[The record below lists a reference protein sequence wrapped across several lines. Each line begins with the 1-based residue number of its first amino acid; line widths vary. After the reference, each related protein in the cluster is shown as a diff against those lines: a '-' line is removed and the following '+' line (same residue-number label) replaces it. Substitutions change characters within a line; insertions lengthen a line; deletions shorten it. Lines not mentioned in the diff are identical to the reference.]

1 MTMASGRPRRTGVWL
16 LAGLSI
22 VASLGF
28 LAWRVAGSSDGAAI
42 AFYAGTWSV
51 DGVRI
56 EDHRPAGG
64 LVQGDV
70 VTAVAGRPLAEWLD
84 GVLNPGLD
92 RSALSG
98 SRSVTYTVRRDGA
111 TLDVAVALGPDDV
124 GGTLVDNWSA
134 LLFTLVLQVVAG
146 YVLWRRPEASAASAL
161 ALASVGV
168 AGSTLPW
175 FLGIRVSDIVAG
187 WPFVLHMLTASG
199 LYMVLWPAG
208 ALHLPL
214 AVAAGPA
221 GPCRRALALAYGLPL
236 GAYGLGLVAAR
247 LLSPS
252 STAWLG
258 TLATLQALVIIPS
271 ILAGIGLTIRG
282 HRAATPAVRDQ
293 VRWMAIGGGIA
304 TLGSLLLLFGPQLLT
319 GRPILPWSAVGLV
332 ALPLPL
338 GIAAGILRYRL
349 FDIDVA
355 INRALVYGGA
365 TTAIVAIYA
374 VSVTVLGTFLRI
386 QGGFPASL
394 LATGL
399 AAVVA
404 LPIRDA
410 LQLTVNR
417 LMYGDRDDPY
427 RALARLGQ
435 RLEGTLDPIQAP
447 TVIVRTVAESLRLP
461 WVAIRIGPGGEGDRT
476 IVHGRQ
482 PAGEVVEV
490 PLVYRAEVVGDL
502 LVAPRS
508 AAEPLSAADRKLL
521 DALAQQAGAAVHALG
536 LTLDL
541 IESRERLVVAREE
554 ERRRIRR
561 DLHDGLGPT
570 LAAIGMRAEV
580 AAELVAGDPAGAERI
595 LAELRAEVQG
605 ALADIRRLVDALRP
619 PALDEMGLVGALRA
633 QAGHLGQSPGLEVA
647 AQGPLPELPAAI
659 EVAAYRIAVE
669 AMTNA
674 SRHAQART
682 CRVRLAAVVGSGA
695 DGPGADEP
703 GVDGAAAGGPGVGA
717 AAAGGTGASG
727 PSAGGRAL
735 EVEVTDDGRGLP
747 ARLRPGIGLAS
758 MRERAAE
765 VGGTCVIE
773 RMPGGGTRVFARLP
787 LDDRAASQG

>member
-1 MTMASGRPRRTGVWL
+1 MAPGRPRRTGVWL
-16 LAGLSI
+16 LVGLSI

-28 LAWRVAGSSDGAAI
+28 LAWRVAGSSDGAEVP
-42 AFYAGTWSV
+42 FYAGTWTV
-51 DGVRI
+51 DGVRV
-56 EDHRPAGG
+56 EDHRPAGS
-64 LVQGDV
+64 LVRGDV
-70 VTAVAGRPLAEWLD
+70 IIAVAGRPVSEWLD
-84 GVLNPGLD
+84 RVLDPGLD
-92 RSALSG
+92 RSALTDLSN
-98 SRSVTYTVRRDGA
+98 VAYTVRRDGA
-111 TLDVAVALGPDDV
+111 TLDVAVSLEPDDV

-134 LLFTLVLQVVAG
+134 LLFTVVLQLVAA

-168 AGSTLPW
+168 TGSTLPW
-175 FLGIRVSDIVAG
+175 FLGLRVSDIVAG
-187 WPFVLHMLTASG
+187 WPFVLHALTAGG
-199 LYMVLWPAG
+199 LYMILWPAG

-214 AVAAGPA
+214 ATATAPA
-221 GPCRRALALAYGLPL
+221 GPGRRVLALAYGLPL

-258 TLATLQALVIIPS
+258 TWATLQGLVIISS

-282 HRAATPAVRDQ
+282 LRAATPAVRDQ

-365 TTAIVAIYA
+365 TAAIVAIYA
-374 VSVTVLGTFLRI
+374 VTVTVLGTVLQS

-410 LQLTVNR
+410 LQRTVNR

-427 RALARLGQ
+427 RALTRLGQ

-461 WVAIRIGPGGEGDRT
+461 WVAIRIGAAGATERT
-476 IVHGRQ
+476 ISHGRQ
-482 PAGEVVEV
+482 PSGDVVEV
-490 PLVYRAEVVGDL
+490 PLVYGAEVVGDL

-508 AAEPLSAADRKLL
+508 AAEPLSAADQELL
-521 DALAQQAGAAVHALG
+521 DALARQAGAAIHALG

-580 AAELVAGDPAGAERI
+580 AAELVAGDPAGAERV
-595 LAELRAEVQG
+595 LAELRGEVQG
-605 ALADIRRLVDALRP
+605 ALSDIRRLVDALRP

-633 QAGHLGQSPGLEVA
+633 QAGHLGPSPGLDVTAE
-647 AQGPLPELPAAI
+647 GPLPELPAAV

-674 SRHAQART
+674 ARHAQARI
-682 CRVRLAAVVGSGA
+682 CRVRLAEAGGQGSGTHGA
-695 DGPGADEP
+695 DGPGAD
-703 GVDGAAAGGPGVGA
+703 GPG
-717 AAAGGTGASG
+717 
-727 PSAGGRAL
+727 AGGRAL
-735 EVEVTDDGRGLP
+735 EIEITDDGRGLP

-773 RMPGGGTRVFARLP
+773 PLPSGGTRVFARLP
-787 LDDRAASQG
+787 IDGRAPSQA